1 MEQEQSAYIT
11 SLHLKG
17 YKSIRD
23 LSVDLKQG
31 LNIIIG
37 ANGSGKTNFFAFL
50 DAACRSDYAQ
60 LFNGQNRK
68 FGCDILGK
76 PFSTKIKGEKLIKN
90 DIKNASYRVEKIT

>member
-37 ANGSGKTNFFAFL
+37 ANGSGKTNFLEFL
-50 DAACRSDYAQ
+50 DAAYRSDYES
-60 LFNGQNRK
+60 LLNGRPFESVVIMQYSYPRMMK
-68 FGCDILGK
+68 KRSSKKKKAMIL
-76 PFSTKIKGEKLIKN
+76 L
-90 DIKNASYRVEKIT
+90 